1 MLGNLSIYI
10 TASEQAQASFSS
22 NATQSLG
29 FQLDLRK
36 KEDHCQWTD
45 ISGDSNFSMVRDEL
59 YGSSVAMSKDGQRIA
74 NVGSIESVNGPIASY
89 VEVKQYDGNEWNLLG
104 LPITTPTIGS
114 RVSDDVGLSGDG
126 SVLVF
131 ATLYI
136 TLSEES
142 VGDVSMYKYSDE
154 GKQWEPLG
162 NSIPGGKIGNFAGLK
177 VSVSDDGDTVA
188 IGSRYFGSK
197 GLIERGRVRVFRFN
211 SLISTWEQIGSSI
224 IGETNLNHMGSDV
237 ELSPDGSHLIVGA
250 TGQELARIYSYDNG
264 IDTWVQIGTDITGEI
279 SGDWSGFSV
288 GISVTNT
295 FIRVAIGAI
304 LNDGGEGEDTGSVRL
319 YDYNSISGQWE
330 QVGADIKGEDGET
343 LNFAERYYH
352 VGDRAGFSLSLSDDG
367 NRIAVGSPFNNANTE
382 YYGGHTRLFDLDRQ
396 TNDWA
401 EVAENIFIGNDSY
414 TLSGYSL
421 DMSRDGNF
429 LIIGVPGIDSRG
441 GFGRSSVN
449 VWRGCGRM
457 APQPSQMTSSPSV
470 SISPSQGVATRSRSP
485 TKPSASPTILAVV
498 VYDPKSN
505 PTATPRLLP
514 SEITSSPSISLSP
527 SQSLTATPTLLQP
540 SEMTSSPS
548 ISLSP
553 SQSVTATPTLLPSEM
568 TSSPSISLSPSQSV
582 TASTPSLL
590 PSEMTSSP
598 SISISPSQGVTAS
611 TPSLLQP
618 SEMTSSPSI
627 SLSPSQGI
635 TATPTLL
642 PSEMTSSPSISISP
656 THGAATRSPIKPS
669 PSPTSLPVFVS
680 QPISN
685 PTTTPTSLLIPEPSV
700 APSFELSS
708 PPSVHQTQVPSP
720 NVTFSPPSSIPTCYY
735 NIENDDYDFTEEE
748 NVFLN
753 GKGSSKVF
761 KSKGYKN
768 SSPKS
773 SKGKGYGSS
782 PKSSKANKGN
792 YARDQAH
799 SPGQTERRINTKKTN
814 TKSKGSISD
823 EKTISSK
830 GKAGAKSKGKGKGG
844 SFSGCKKVNK
854 YNSKKKGKGKGHR
867 K

>member
-1 MLGNLSIYI
+1 
-10 TASEQAQASFSS
+10 
-22 NATQSLG
+22 
-29 FQLDLRK
+29 
-36 KEDHCQWTD
+36 
-45 ISGDSNFSMVRDEL
+45 
-59 YGSSVAMSKDGQRIA
+59 
-74 NVGSIESVNGPIASY
+74 
-89 VEVKQYDGNEWNLLG
+89 
-104 LPITTPTIGS
+104 
-114 RVSDDVGLSGDG
+114 
-126 SVLVF
+126 
-131 ATLYI
+131 
-136 TLSEES
+136 
-142 VGDVSMYKYSDE
+142 
-154 GKQWEPLG
+154 
-162 NSIPGGKIGNFAGLK
+162 
-177 VSVSDDGDTVA
+177 
-188 IGSRYFGSK
+188 
-197 GLIERGRVRVFRFN
+197 
-211 SLISTWEQIGSSI
+211 
-224 IGETNLNHMGSDV
+224 MGSDV

-514 SEITSSPSISLSP
+514 SE
-527 SQSLTATPTLLQP
+527 
-540 SEMTSSPS
+540 MTSSPS

-582 TASTPSLL
+582 TASTPS
-590 PSEMTSSP
+590 
-598 SISISPSQGVTAS
+598 
-611 TPSLLQP
+611 
-618 SEMTSSPSI
+618 
-627 SLSPSQGI
+627 
-635 TATPTLL
+635 LL